1 MEREEEMGEC
11 DSGFWVCCIKPL
23 FDDDDHDNDVGGEIG
38 AVQVVEGKV
47 MLSARM
53 HLTC

>member
-23 FDDDDHDNDVGGEIG
+23 LDDDDHDNDVGGEIG